1 MSGVDEF
8 LFNLVILGSVVN
20 SDGVVWQFRGSQYY
34 VIECM
39 PLILSVSL
47 HTQPTCK
54 SCLTVLA
61 SASRYFNKPEI
72 SKIGLVLL
80 LLRCFFS

>member
-20 SDGVVWQFRGSQYY
+20 SDGLVWQFRGSQYY

-39 PLILSVSL
+39 PLMLSVSL
-47 HTQPTCK
+47 HTQRK
-54 SCLTVLA
+54 SCLPVLTTA
-61 SASRYFNKPEI
+61 SGHLNKPEI
-72 SKIGLVLL
+72 INY
-80 LLRCFFS
+80 LRLA

>member
-20 SDGVVWQFRGSQYY
+20 SDGVVWQSRGSQYY

-47 HTQPTCK
+47 HTQHRF
-54 SCLTVLA
+54 CLPVLA
-61 SASRYFNKPEI
+61 FTFGHSNKPKI
-72 SKIGLVLL
+72 SNYLQ
-80 LLRCFFS
+80 FA